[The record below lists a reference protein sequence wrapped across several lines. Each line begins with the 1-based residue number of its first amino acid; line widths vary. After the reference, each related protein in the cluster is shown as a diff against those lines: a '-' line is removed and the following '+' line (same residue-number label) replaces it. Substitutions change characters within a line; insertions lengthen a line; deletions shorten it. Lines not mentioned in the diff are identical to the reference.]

1 MRKILLVFSIVFTVL
16 TLAGIVYVLVSHG
29 QKNAGFA
36 IIPAVFT
43 IAFVTAW
50 KKQPP
55 NKND

>member
-36 IIPAVFT
+36 IIPAIFA
-43 IAFVTAW
+43 IAFVTAL
-50 KKQPP
+50 KKESSS
-55 NKND
+55 KND

>member
-43 IAFVTAW
+43 IAFVIAW

-55 NKND
+55 NKK